1 MEISKYDFWKYL
13 QEKDANYFEGVN
25 LVEKVSP
32 NESLLNTLKGGVSV
46 MNRHFLKKV
55 MQKIYDDF
63 PKQVV
68 KIKKKAVKSER
79 TKEPVSHKKV
89 LTNDDFKRIADK
101 ELAAVYSE
109 RRLLSNQLYQCKT
122 NDERATISDAIKD
135 CIQDVNDLKGRLGI
149 YKSTGVM
156 PPKIILK
163 GFEVAESDVAL
174 EKMIMNYR
182 AKVSTQ
188 KKQLKDYDKK
198 DRKKTKAAYE
208 LQLAELQNK
217 LKVLEDERIG
227 RKG

>member
-1 MEISKYDFWKYL
+1 
-13 QEKDANYFEGVN
+13 
-25 LVEKVSP
+25 
-32 NESLLNTLKGGVSV
+32 
-46 MNRHFLKKV
+46 

-63 PKQVV
+63 PIEVV
-68 KIKKKAVKSER
+68 KKKAVKQKP
-79 TKEPVSHKKV
+79 TQKAIPFQKV
-89 LTNDDFKRIADK
+89 LTNEDFKRIADK

-149 YKSTGVM
+149 YKTTGVM
-156 PPKIILK
+156 PQKIILK